1 MAGGLGEAGQRGTGW
16 LQIAP
21 SLESSRTWRE
31 PPSLGLVWTSQR
43 NARNSEGFVPG
54 LEAGVCPQL
63 QD

>member
-31 PPSLGLVWTSQR
+31 PPSLGLVGPR
-43 NARNSEGFVPG
+43 RGMPG
-54 LEAGVCPQL
+54 TLKASCL
-63 QD
+63 D